1 MISIINKIFE
11 SYEFDYIDLNKYEK
25 LDIDNYKDKSIYEL
39 KKLYNSKSN
48 KIYRIKKHI
57 DNLGIF
63 IPKPSNKKF
72 EYFIVA
78 SLTNPNINDLNKLI
92 ELDFNNI
99 YSYIKNS
106 EYYNNYMD
114 KNTSL
119 IILLEFDNFN
129 SMLNNS
135 ILNKCI
141 FDIEENKY
149 NFKKYVI
156 TYSKNQ
162 LKELQKIDKLD
173 GSLLENINE
182 VIYSIEDFTD
192 FKSNPTEESLY
203 SLISKLYIK
212 LPFLRLNSK
221 EEQISSLKDRIEV
234 ELSLDGENGRVN
246 RILELNIDDIK
257 NLSEDEILSIAEEL
271 G

>member
-11 SYEFDYIDLNKYEK
+11 SYYFDYVDLNEYVK
-25 LDIDNYKDKSIYEL
+25 LDISNYKDKSIRNVNILEQG
-39 KKLYNSKSN
+39 KLN

-63 IPKPSNKKF
+63 IPKPSNKKI

-78 SLTNPNINDLNKLI
+78 NLINPNINDLNKLI
-92 ELDFNNI
+92 EYDFNNI

-106 EYYNNYMD
+106 EYYSNYMD

-119 IILLEFDNFN
+119 IILLEFDDFN

-135 ILNKCI
+135 MLNKCI

-162 LKELQKIDKLD
+162 LKELQIVDKLE
-173 GSLLENINE
+173 GSLLENINK
-182 VIYSIEDFTD
+182 VIYSREDFTD
-192 FKSNPTEESLY
+192 FKLNPTEDSIY

-212 LPFLRLNSK
+212 LPFLRLSPK
-221 EEQISSLKDRIEV
+221 EEQI
-234 ELSLDGENGRVN
+234 
-246 RILELNIDDIK
+246 
-257 NLSEDEILSIAEEL
+257 
-271 G
+271 

>member
-48 KIYRIKKHI
+48 KRYRIKKHI

-78 SLTNPNINDLNKLI
+78 NLINPNINDLNELI
-92 ELDFNNI
+92 EHDFNNI

-129 SMLNNS
+129 SMLN
-135 ILNKCI
+135 KCI

-162 LKELQKIDKLD
+162 LKELQEIDKLD
-173 GSLLENINE
+173 GSILENINE

-192 FKSNPTEESLY
+192 FKLNPTEDSLY

-212 LPFLRLNSK
+212 LPFLKLNSK
-221 EEQISSLKDRIEV
+221 EEQISSLKEEIE
-234 ELSLDGENGRVN
+234 LMLDGQNGKLN

-257 NLSEDEILSIAEEL
+257 NLSEDDVLSIAEEL